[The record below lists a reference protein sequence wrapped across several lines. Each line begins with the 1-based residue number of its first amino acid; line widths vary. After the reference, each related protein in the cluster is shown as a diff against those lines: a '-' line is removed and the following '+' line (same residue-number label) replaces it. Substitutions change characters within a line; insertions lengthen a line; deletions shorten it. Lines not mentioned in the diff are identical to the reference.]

1 MAKRKTR
8 KPAKPAARPAPP
20 AGVNQGIQ
28 AQSIKAEVMAVGA
41 NAQAVQYRS
50 SQTAPQAAVLTALID
65 ELRQALEKVPAA
77 QAAEAK
83 VVAALAKEA
92 VDKALEA
99 KPDRR
104 LLEIKAENLKKA
116 AEGIAQVAPLVVSIA
131 AKIVAQVL
139 QMGA

>member
-1 MAKRKTR
+1 
-8 KPAKPAARPAPP
+8 
-20 AGVNQGIQ
+20 
-28 AQSIKAEVMAVGA
+28 MAVGA
-41 NAQAVQYRS
+41 NAQAV
-50 SQTAPQAAVLTALID
+50 
-65 ELRQALEKVPAA
+65 

-92 VDKALEA
+92 VDKALEE

-104 LLEIKAENLKKA
+104 LLEIKAENLKKP